1 MSTIQPDRE
10 TLSPARHAGLG
21 RRDRIFSVLTVA
33 AIAALLVSEA
43 SAATVHDLV
52 TFSVTD
58 FTSAFGQPVPTD
70 PVTGSFTISFD
81 STMTYVDQ
89 TTGISLKSLNI
100 PLDSAISFDYSPTG
114 SSAGELIVGGLN
126 DGAILVALS
135 PSQND
140 FYLYIN
146 DFVTSPSFQQLGY
159 TETSSDAST
168 GFNAYYFSPQQS
180 GGSFTIT
187 PLTSVP
193 EPTTWTLL
201 LAGFGGLGTALRSSR
216 RRSGLIV

>member
-1 MSTIQPDRE
+1 MSTIQPDPE
-10 TLSPARHAGLG
+10 TSSSARHAGLG

-33 AIAALLVSEA
+33 AIAALFVSEA

-81 STMTYVDQ
+81 STMTYSDQ
-89 TTGISLKSLNI
+89 TTGISLKNLNI
-100 PLDSAISFDYSPTG
+100 PLDSAISFSYSPTG
-114 SSAGELIVGGLN
+114 TSAGELVVGGLN
-126 DGAILVALS
+126 DGAAFLS
-135 PSQND
+135 LNPSQND

-146 DFVTSPSFQQLGY
+146 NFVTSPSFQQLGY
-159 TETSSDAST
+159 TETSSDASN
-168 GFNAYYFSPQQS
+168 GFNAYFYSPQQS
-180 GGSFTIT
+180 GGTFTIT

-193 EPTTWTLL
+193 EPAAWTLL
-201 LAGFGGLGTALRSSR
+201 LAGLGGLGAALRSSR
-216 RRSGLIV
+216 RRSGLPA